1 MATQTRAFRT
11 DAKAVAHLSFQ
22 TCTTSLQGSCALVD
36 CETDFAQTSRCDGTC
51 RATLAMWALQAI
63 DQGCHFVLPRLWR
76 ALDGYAGRDLQ
87 ARPNWKTQ
95 KPAECW
101 LGVEPMVGCWQR
113 VQQQRAISPAK
124 ECISKNKEEGE
135 RQRQTRRSARSP
147 RSWCTLIS
155 FLAGISIHSDRF
167 LHCGDLYLSMGY
179 GEVGRTTISQPGIDT
194 SCAESIS
201 RPSWNAFRIEGHPG
215 QNGEFGDEEDHF
227 RSPQI
232 HGSAGQ
238 SDSTASGIAGV
249 EDAAPTKMDAAL
261 DCLTGGLEIANG
273 KLRQTAASVQYSD
286 TTSYYRA
293 PCSTEIDST
302 IECQGCAG
310 QAPRDPTGRICYD
323 GGNGGG
329 GGWSSGLGGTGAQS
343 TNATADCRH
352 GQIGTTCNRGSRFR
366 GAEWRHSACEKTTLR
381 GTHPERGDERY
392 LVIQGDIVS
401 CLRKGQCAPLLF
413 YKSVCFVDVEAYGN
427 DCCAASVPKSTDLDP
442 MAHVHSVVYEDD
454 CLYDFEAIGKAHLLR
469 GDLLID
475 ETDDYISRKGSV
487 VADCKMHGTGGFE
500 WQDQFLHAGEDQ
512 HFKNHMEA
520 TSGFGT
526 ASNSGYSER
535 AGQERSN
542 EQIHQPGGNE
552 RPLAFSFVGAEDI
565 DSLLHRI
572 LEGDATLTIHSFGYK
587 DRDLG
592 KRTLLVDAK
601 ELHEWRRLLRE
612 QWSDHY
618 TMPPFLI
625 FPIRPPPFVAA
636 NTVSVIVQLGDHA
649 DGEALTL
656 TQIVTEVRPSPDPTV
671 VRLPHLSSKQKVCE
685 VVGVP
690 LRMQSSSVVKQGFVV
705 WLTGFPRPVRDGDF
719 LRILVDEESETMSLT
734 QIGTPV
740 PATINLCRPPTRT
753 TRLLDEVR
761 TRAQE
766 RTRESQGIGQAPV
779 QRHPPHQGGTN
790 RLFPWHLWEQ
800 LFNERIETEDVQAN
814 LALYGLAIEPL
825 GTRYGWIRE
834 LSRPSILRMARLLF
848 PEMTEWDMTLHLVT
862 PQPQDPFEQVHILVE
877 FLQENIQLG
886 NMVPVLVDVRWFEA
900 SQLRRE
906 HRAAAY
912 IATPTN
918 KIALLEDLAHSCMPE
933 GDMICSVWT
942 RGSPCLDF
950 MTATLHRGDL
960 VSIRI
965 LPQWTD
971 EISYGVSFSN
981 GPAFYRFAS
990 IVTHQGPTRMINVV
1004 VHTPAGEVST
1014 HQLRAFDTNTMRI
1027 IGTFADAV
1035 WGQQN
1040 VITFFEAPSGMRDG
1054 WHFGVTT
1061 LQSDAMPILLEL
1073 VHQTDQGPLRQFSL
1087 ALLLSGMSISQCIAC
1102 HTEHHWHGADFQ
1114 RAILF
1119 NHRPMEED
1127 QLYTTE
1133 APPPGTL
1140 VTISIGDPGEI
1151 ILTNGEPLPEVSSE
1165 SDESDITSAMQVGLW
1180 PKSSHPHV
1188 SDRCCG
1194 GNGLGAEAVLA
1205 NPSASYVCM
1214 KDQEGNSVK
1223 GTPGPFIMRWRPN
1236 QHITI
1241 PFDENIPD
1249 IQHTPAGPVMRGR
1262 IIPPPSWQQ
1271 NALFRSAV
1279 AAGTVFRGDDGHLN
1293 LRIRSWL
1300 IKHGSPVEPSSRD
1313 FVIRPQLMIQL
1324 PQALR
1329 RVWRDRFVGTDSLIL
1344 RVVRPCPP
1352 PDADGSHYF
1361 HIIAEVN
1368 RPDTRD
1374 QPTLLAMRQI
1384 NSNGVTEPTWCP
1396 GMLPQRF
1403 TVMDVHRLC
1412 NLQCQ
1417 VHQLLIPL
1425 GGNIRR
1431 WMTPYNERAA
1441 SAGLFLPGWWD
1452 LRRQPVPAPPYEEDE
1467 EAIDLMQRSAS
1478 RSPRRPTATPTSS
1491 GSAVTAVLAH
1501 VFHLSADY
1509 RLIALD
1515 LTAPLSY
1522 FQQLQEAWRTPRHV
1536 HLLALHE
1543 VGHPPVD
1550 LVNTADVTYIVEM
1563 STDHNRRAT
1572 PTDQLVLLDILFRD
1586 AGQTGDAAHIR
1597 RTVWFR
1603 RLMTRTEVLQIASA
1617 ALTCDS
1623 PEVQCELQINHQV
1636 WSNVDNAPRQIL
1648 QGDFIQLSVSGQQA
1662 MPSTDIQLA
1671 LCDQESADAQK
1682 YIFRDSPPHS
1692 PDSTSQPDDPS
1703 DRSGNAGQPSPP
1715 RDVNPDEKTG
1725 AVDPIGRPQALSQ
1738 SFPRIVLGDITN
1750 TADARD
1756 LPTVEHALEPCE
1768 FGKPH
1773 VLDRWCAEISHSVP
1787 GGSHGV
1793 SLSSCSLNDEANR
1806 SSKSVERRTIK
1817 LEECLPEEQ
1826 TRRVACPMPGLQ
1838 DLCENIMKPKILLET
1853 EIPLFGL
1860 LDLRLQE
1867 SIANLLSVEP
1877 RQEHPAA
1884 LCLYTDGSKLW
1895 NTERA
1900 EEVAAW
1906 AAIVVAVWP
1915 DGHEE
1920 LWGSYSAALQT
1931 DPQHPAWVGSTHQ
1944 DSYQA
1949 EVEGIIRAMLW
1960 LCQEP
1965 LIHAGLPCTIIADA
1979 TSALYATDGSFC
1991 IHHQSLKAVLR
2002 PLQKFL
2008 SQLSN
2013 VTLQW
2018 QKSHVG
2024 QVYNELADHLAKHR
2038 ARETE
2043 LNFAC
2048 SPFTQEEFPLLQ
2060 WLWSSAPSSDQG
2072 YPSCE
2077 RDVLYLPIPK
2087 PLAGQDLPEPGHT
2100 APLPEKQVE
2109 LNFYYASHNVNSF
2122 KDAKEKHALS
2132 WKGRADFLR
2141 QQVITQGFNIIGWQE
2156 TRRSFSGQWS
2166 SSNFIGFE
2174 GCAKQGHGGVA
2185 IWFRKD
2191 IPYGSLQFAD
2201 GTTRS
2206 LRFQVSG
2213 FTVAYS
2219 SPEAMIVEYQD
2230 EDWNGVF
2237 VSAHAP
2243 TETSPSEKKIAF
2255 WDSLSMRLQPF
2266 QHRDLFVMID
2276 ANSRLGSTHDY
2287 HVGPFPADDTNENGT
2302 LLHALLQRQGL
2313 WAPATFEQCVY
2324 DTTDSPGTWLSK
2336 GGWKRID
2343 FVLTNLPNDETKVQT
2358 WSTHLEKDVSQDDH
2372 RVVCASVKAFR
2383 SSPGHRRTF
2392 FHTTLKINREAMMTP
2407 EGKEQCV
2414 QILKDLTC
2422 SQPNWNASADRH
2434 ARHINLGAQAA
2445 LEKHFPFQ
2453 KSKPKPSWISP
2464 EAWQTLRET
2473 RSARRKLTQLRCTWR
2488 DGMLR
2493 LILQAWKRSTPE
2505 SVAYHPW
2512 IRLHDIATAD
2522 ALHQLQTTKS
2532 RRQALIRRD
2541 EASHLEQMAR
2551 INHDELHEAKGTRLW
2566 RQLKYSLP
2574 KFRQR
2579 RKRPL
2584 PMTSVHRR
2592 LTQHFA
2598 EIEDAQHVQQE
2609 DLVTSAILRSN
2620 LALEK
2625 AASPTASI
2633 THVPTIFELEEAIR
2647 SLTNNRAFIGCVPAE
2662 LLKASPAHAAELL
2675 YPTLVMFFRFYQQPT
2690 SWKGGQYFPLYKGK
2704 GSYLDPSSFR
2714 AILIGNV
2721 IPKVF
2726 HKIVRAR
2733 LVNDVGSKLLPFQIG
2748 GLPKMSVHFA
2758 AHFLH
2763 CLRHQANLQKK
2774 SCAVLFFDL
2783 KSAFYRAQR
2792 STVVHDQ
2799 LGYGDDV
2806 HDEDV
2811 AVSTLNEASALE
2823 GLGVHPTLQC
2833 VIQELFSQ
2841 TWCTVQ
2847 TSGNADTD
2855 LLRSTRGTR
2864 PGDPVADLAFTC
2876 VMRQVLERFMR
2887 VATPILPCIHT
2898 SEGDVPVPAI
2908 TWVDDVAIYLEADCA
2923 NNLIPL
2929 ATEVVQHMHQQCRA
2943 VGLDL
2948 NYARGKTEVLF
2959 RFHGRHSDGIRK
2971 KLHQEGKIA
2980 LGQNE
2985 WSEVSLPVATK
2996 YTHLGIKHAANL
3008 SFDVELTYRL
3018 ARAREA
3024 LSDSRKPILLNAALS
3039 PTTRWELSRSL
3050 ILSRLFFG
3058 AEIWPAL
3065 SDAQQHKIQQFL
3077 YKVARIILRC
3087 ENFEEGAHTTDD
3099 FVRSII
3105 PVPSVT
3111 TLLRAA
3117 RLRYAA
3123 RVFHCAPKLLVEILQ
3138 QMDGIED
3145 RSWLRRV
3152 QDDMT
3157 WLQQRTPSLQHLLP
3171 PELAFKVWQDKLSN
3185 IREWNAYVHRA
3196 LQADTTYRFQTSRY
3210 QMWRLQFRTGL
3221 CDLGCAIV
3229 DEPKE
3234 QEDRTRAGWDCTQC
3248 DKRFF
3253 SSKALSVHMYK
3264 QHHRHADVRDY
3275 MDSST
3280 CGACLKDFHTVQRLR
3295 QHLQY
3300 PRGTCL
3306 QQLRA
3311 VWWPFDTQN
3320 LVDFKPQIDVKA
3332 SHRIPALQCYGPPLP
3347 PRSEWQEERPHK
3359 IFPPAPH
3366 APDLPEV
3373 EQDGQDIPEQNLTEG
3388 PPSVDLQDIID
3399 EIVSAFERDPHSNP
3413 DDERL
3418 HHPSAFSTLA
3428 DYSMRL
3434 QDTLVYEMDFNVYV
3448 KVYGWMEQLLAKHFL
3463 MRRSTT
3469 VPQEPGK
3476 RPVIPSRAS
3485 RCPQVPN
3492 WILDQKARLVCPPWI
3507 PRQPKGLGST
3517 LYILYVYSGH
3527 RREGDMVHWAKHF
3540 GELRGYSVEVITID
3554 VIYDD
3559 RLCDMRNPD
3568 SRQLWLN
3575 YVKNG
3580 YFLAIIGAPPC
3591 ETYSAARFLA
3601 LEDGSAGP
3609 PPVRSLQEPW
3619 GLSTNSWK
3627 HQRQVLI
3634 ANDLM
3639 QAWLLLVLAAY
3650 AKGTA
3655 IVMEHPAASLRN
3667 PDAPSIWKTVELQ
3680 MLSKL
3685 PCTRQHRVIQGLF
3698 GAVSAKPTTFLVCH
3712 LKDFSQV
3719 LQSWHDPSVDSRKW
3733 IHLEGRNQD
3742 GSWKTSQGKAYP
3754 SRLNAAILDS
3764 IVRPRD
3770 HLQVEELEVDQ
3781 AFLAHVQLV
3790 LDAQRTSG
3798 AMMGPD
3804 YAAN

>member
-1 MATQTRAFRT
+1 
-11 DAKAVAHLSFQ
+11 
-22 TCTTSLQGSCALVD
+22 
-36 CETDFAQTSRCDGTC
+36 
-51 RATLAMWALQAI
+51 
-63 DQGCHFVLPRLWR
+63 
-76 ALDGYAGRDLQ
+76 
-87 ARPNWKTQ
+87 
-95 KPAECW
+95 
-101 LGVEPMVGCWQR
+101 
-113 VQQQRAISPAK
+113 
-124 ECISKNKEEGE
+124 
-135 RQRQTRRSARSP
+135 
-147 RSWCTLIS
+147 
-155 FLAGISIHSDRF
+155 
-167 LHCGDLYLSMGY
+167 
-179 GEVGRTTISQPGIDT
+179 
-194 SCAESIS
+194 
-201 RPSWNAFRIEGHPG
+201 
-215 QNGEFGDEEDHF
+215 
-227 RSPQI
+227 
-232 HGSAGQ
+232 
-238 SDSTASGIAGV
+238 
-249 EDAAPTKMDAAL
+249 
-261 DCLTGGLEIANG
+261 
-273 KLRQTAASVQYSD
+273 
-286 TTSYYRA
+286 
-293 PCSTEIDST
+293 
-302 IECQGCAG
+302 
-310 QAPRDPTGRICYD
+310 
-323 GGNGGG
+323 
-329 GGWSSGLGGTGAQS
+329 
-343 TNATADCRH
+343 
-352 GQIGTTCNRGSRFR
+352 
-366 GAEWRHSACEKTTLR
+366 
-381 GTHPERGDERY
+381 
-392 LVIQGDIVS
+392 
-401 CLRKGQCAPLLF
+401 
-413 YKSVCFVDVEAYGN
+413 
-427 DCCAASVPKSTDLDP
+427 
-442 MAHVHSVVYEDD
+442 
-454 CLYDFEAIGKAHLLR
+454 
-469 GDLLID
+469 
-475 ETDDYISRKGSV
+475 
-487 VADCKMHGTGGFE
+487 
-500 WQDQFLHAGEDQ
+500 
-512 HFKNHMEA
+512 
-520 TSGFGT
+520 
-526 ASNSGYSER
+526 
-535 AGQERSN
+535 
-542 EQIHQPGGNE
+542 
-552 RPLAFSFVGAEDI
+552 
-565 DSLLHRI
+565 
-572 LEGDATLTIHSFGYK
+572 
-587 DRDLG
+587 
-592 KRTLLVDAK
+592 
-601 ELHEWRRLLRE
+601 
-612 QWSDHY
+612 
-618 TMPPFLI
+618 
-625 FPIRPPPFVAA
+625 
-636 NTVSVIVQLGDHA
+636 
-649 DGEALTL
+649 
-656 TQIVTEVRPSPDPTV
+656 
-671 VRLPHLSSKQKVCE
+671 
-685 VVGVP
+685 
-690 LRMQSSSVVKQGFVV
+690 
-705 WLTGFPRPVRDGDF
+705 
-719 LRILVDEESETMSLT
+719 
-734 QIGTPV
+734 
-740 PATINLCRPPTRT
+740 
-753 TRLLDEVR
+753 
-761 TRAQE
+761 
-766 RTRESQGIGQAPV
+766 
-779 QRHPPHQGGTN
+779 
-790 RLFPWHLWEQ
+790 
-800 LFNERIETEDVQAN
+800 
-814 LALYGLAIEPL
+814 
-825 GTRYGWIRE
+825 
-834 LSRPSILRMARLLF
+834 
-848 PEMTEWDMTLHLVT
+848 
-862 PQPQDPFEQVHILVE
+862 
-877 FLQENIQLG
+877 
-886 NMVPVLVDVRWFEA
+886 
-900 SQLRRE
+900 
-906 HRAAAY
+906 
-912 IATPTN
+912 
-918 KIALLEDLAHSCMPE
+918 
-933 GDMICSVWT
+933 
-942 RGSPCLDF
+942 
-950 MTATLHRGDL
+950 
-960 VSIRI
+960 
-965 LPQWTD
+965 
-971 EISYGVSFSN
+971 
-981 GPAFYRFAS
+981 
-990 IVTHQGPTRMINVV
+990 
-1004 VHTPAGEVST
+1004 
-1014 HQLRAFDTNTMRI
+1014 
-1027 IGTFADAV
+1027 
-1035 WGQQN
+1035 
-1040 VITFFEAPSGMRDG
+1040 
-1054 WHFGVTT
+1054 
-1061 LQSDAMPILLEL
+1061 
-1073 VHQTDQGPLRQFSL
+1073 
-1087 ALLLSGMSISQCIAC
+1087 
-1102 HTEHHWHGADFQ
+1102 
-1114 RAILF
+1114 
-1119 NHRPMEED
+1119 
-1127 QLYTTE
+1127 
-1133 APPPGTL
+1133 
-1140 VTISIGDPGEI
+1140 
-1151 ILTNGEPLPEVSSE
+1151 
-1165 SDESDITSAMQVGLW
+1165 
-1180 PKSSHPHV
+1180 
-1188 SDRCCG
+1188 
-1194 GNGLGAEAVLA
+1194 
-1205 NPSASYVCM
+1205 
-1214 KDQEGNSVK
+1214 
-1223 GTPGPFIMRWRPN
+1223 
-1236 QHITI
+1236 
-1241 PFDENIPD
+1241 
-1249 IQHTPAGPVMRGR
+1249 
-1262 IIPPPSWQQ
+1262 
-1271 NALFRSAV
+1271 
-1279 AAGTVFRGDDGHLN
+1279 
-1293 LRIRSWL
+1293 
-1300 IKHGSPVEPSSRD
+1300 
-1313 FVIRPQLMIQL
+1313 
-1324 PQALR
+1324 
-1329 RVWRDRFVGTDSLIL
+1329 
-1344 RVVRPCPP
+1344 
-1352 PDADGSHYF
+1352 
-1361 HIIAEVN
+1361 
-1368 RPDTRD
+1368 
-1374 QPTLLAMRQI
+1374 
-1384 NSNGVTEPTWCP
+1384 
-1396 GMLPQRF
+1396 
-1403 TVMDVHRLC
+1403 
-1412 NLQCQ
+1412 
-1417 VHQLLIPL
+1417 
-1425 GGNIRR
+1425 
-1431 WMTPYNERAA
+1431 
-1441 SAGLFLPGWWD
+1441 
-1452 LRRQPVPAPPYEEDE
+1452 
-1467 EAIDLMQRSAS
+1467 
-1478 RSPRRPTATPTSS
+1478 
-1491 GSAVTAVLAH
+1491 
-1501 VFHLSADY
+1501 
-1509 RLIALD
+1509 
-1515 LTAPLSY
+1515 
-1522 FQQLQEAWRTPRHV
+1522 
-1536 HLLALHE
+1536 
-1543 VGHPPVD
+1543 
-1550 LVNTADVTYIVEM
+1550 
-1563 STDHNRRAT
+1563 
-1572 PTDQLVLLDILFRD
+1572 
-1586 AGQTGDAAHIR
+1586 
-1597 RTVWFR
+1597 
-1603 RLMTRTEVLQIASA
+1603 
-1617 ALTCDS
+1617 
-1623 PEVQCELQINHQV
+1623 
-1636 WSNVDNAPRQIL
+1636 
-1648 QGDFIQLSVSGQQA
+1648 

-1715 RDVNPDEKTG
+1715 SEADPDEKTE
-1725 AVDPIGRPQALSQ
+1725 AVNSIGRPHVLSQ

-1756 LPTVEHALEPCE
+1756 LPSVEHTLEPGD

-1773 VLDRWCAEISHSVP
+1773 VLDRWCAELSHSVP

-1793 SLSSCSLNDEANR
+1793 SLSSCSLNVEANR
-1806 SSKSVERRTIK
+1806 TSKSVGRRTIK
-1817 LEECLPEEQ
+1817 LEECLPEES
-1826 TRRVACPMPGLQ
+1826 TRRIACPMPGLQ
-1838 DLCENIMKPKILLET
+1838 NPCENIMKPKILLET

-1867 SIANLLSVEP
+1867 SIANLLHGEP
-1877 RQEHPAA
+1877 RQEQPAA

-1920 LWGSYSAALQT
+1920 IWGSYSAALQT

-1991 IHHQSLKAVLR
+1991 IHHQSLKSVLR

-2077 RDVLYLPIPK
+2077 RDVLYLPIPE
-2087 PLAGQDLPEPGHT
+2087 PLAGRDLPEPGHT

-2122 KDAKEKHALS
+2122 KDSKEKHALS

-2219 SPEAMIVEYQD
+2219 SPEAIIVEYQD
-2230 EDWNGVF
+2230 DDWNGVF

-2276 ANSRLGSTHDY
+2276 ANSRLGSTHDH
-2287 HVGPFPADDTNENGT
+2287 HVGPFAADDTNENGT

-2313 WAPATFEQCVY
+2313 WAPATFEHCVY

-2343 FVLTNLPNDETKVQT
+2343 FVLTNLPNSETAVQT

-2392 FHTTLKINREAMMTP
+2392 FHTTLKINREAMTTP
-2407 EGKEQCV
+2407 EGRAQCV

-2453 KSKPKPSWISP
+2453 KSKPKPSWISS

-2473 RSARRKLTQLRCTWR
+2473 RSARRKLTQLRCSWR
-2488 DGMLR
+2488 NGMLR
-2493 LILQAWKRSTPE
+2493 LIFQTWRRSTPE

-2541 EASHLEQMAR
+2541 EAYHLEQMAR

-2625 AASPTASI
+2625 ATSTTASF
-2633 THVPTIFELEEAIR
+2633 TQVPTIFELEEAIR

-2704 GSYLDPSSFR
+2704 GSYLDPNSFR

-2733 LVNDVGSKLLPFQIG
+2733 LVNDVGLKLLPFQIG

-2811 AVSTLNEASALE
+2811 AVSTLNEASALQ

-2847 TSGNADTD
+2847 TSGNVDAD

-2923 NNLIPL
+2923 SNLIPL

-3008 SFDVELTYRL
+3008 SFDVELTYRM

-3117 RLRYAA
+3117 RLRYVA

-3145 RSWLRRV
+3145 WSWLRRV

-3221 CDLGCAIV
+3221 RDLGCAIV
-3229 DEPKE
+3229 DEPRE
-3234 QEDRTRAGWDCTQC
+3234 QEDRTRAGWECTQC

-3264 QHHRHADVRDY
+3264 QHRRHADVRDY

-3359 IFPPAPH
+3359 VFPPTPH
-3366 APDLPEV
+3366 APDLPDV
-3373 EQDGQDIPEQNLTEG
+3373 EQDGQDIPAQIPTEG

-3485 RCPQVPN
+3485 RCPQEVPN
-3492 WILDQKARLVCPPWI
+3492 WILDLKARLVCPPWI

-3650 AKGTA
+3650 ANGTA

-3719 LQSWHDPSVDSRKW
+3719 LQSWRDPSVDSRKW

-3770 HLQVEELEVDQ
+3770 HIQVEELEIDQ
-3781 AFLAHVQLV
+3781 TFLSHVQLV
-3790 LDAQRTSG
+3790 LDAQQTSG
-3798 AMMGPD
+3798 ATMGPD